1 MGNKV
6 HKNSKNYQFTDIME
20 LEILSER
27 GKIMSGIPNISQNEQ
42 HQLLV
47 EKVQHRGL
55 PTRKIIQRIMLI
67 TIGAALMAVGLEIF
81 LVPNHVIDGGIVG
94 ISIMLSYLT
103 GWKLGFFIFLL
114 NIPFFYIGYK
124 QIGKTFALSTL
135 YGIIIL
141 SIGTTLLHP
150 VPAFTQDILLAT
162 VFGGI
167 VLGIGVGMVIR
178 YGGSLDGT
186 EILAILFNK
195 KLPFSVGE
203 IIMFFNLFILGSAG
217 FVFSWDRAMYSLIA
231 YFVAYK
237 TIDITVTGL
246 DESKSVWIIS
256 DNSKEIGEA
265 IMHRLGRGVTYING
279 EGAYSGDHKKVI
291 FCVINR
297 LEEAKL
303 KEIVTENDENAFL
316 AVADIAEV
324 RGGRFKKR
332 DIH

>member
-1 MGNKV
+1 MGNIPIQHRSMTK
-6 HKNSKNYQFTDIME
+6 
-20 LEILSER
+20 
-27 GKIMSGIPNISQNEQ
+27 GKIM
-42 HQLLV
+42 
-47 EKVQHRGL
+47 
-55 PTRKIIQRIMLI
+55 QRALLI
-67 TIGAALMAVGLEIF
+67 TLGALLMSVGLEIF

-94 ISIMLSYLT
+94 ISIILSYLT
-103 GWKLGFFIFLL
+103 SWKLGLFIFIL
-114 NIPFFYIGYK
+114 NIPFFFIGYK

-150 VPAFTQDILLAT
+150 VPAFTQDILLAS

-167 VLGIGVGMVIR
+167 VLGIGVGLVIR

-237 TIDITVTGL
+237 TIDITITGL

-256 DNSKEIGEA
+256 DNARQIGDA
-265 IMHRLGRGVTYING
+265 IMNRLGRGVTYLHG
-279 EGAYSGDHKKVI
+279 EGAYSGDDKQVI

-303 KEIVTENDENAFL
+303 KEIVTESDETAFL

>member
-1 MGNKV
+1 M
-6 HKNSKNYQFTDIME
+6 
-20 LEILSER
+20 
-27 GKIMSGIPNISQNEQ
+27 
-42 HQLLV
+42 

-55 PTRKIIQRIMLI
+55 PKRKIIQRIMLI

-103 GWKLGFFIFLL
+103 GWKLGVFIFLL

-256 DNSKEIGEA
+256 DNAQEIGEA
-265 IMHRLGRGVTYING
+265 IMNRLGRGVTYING
-279 EGAYSGDHKKVI
+279 EGAYSGDEKKVI

-303 KEIVTENDENAFL
+303 KEIVTESDENAFL

-324 RGGRFKKR
+324 RGGRFKKK

>member
-1 MGNKV
+1 
-6 HKNSKNYQFTDIME
+6 ME
-20 LEILSER
+20 
-27 GKIMSGIPNISQNEQ
+27 KI
-42 HQLLV
+42 
-47 EKVQHRGL
+47 QHRRL
-55 PTRKIIQRIMLI
+55 TKRKILQRILLI
-67 TIGAALMAVGLEIF
+67 TLGATLMAVGLEIF
-81 LVPNHVIDGGIVG
+81 LVPNNVIDGGITG
-94 ISIMLSYLT
+94 ISIMLSYIT
-103 GWKLGFFIFLL
+103 GWKLGIFLFLL
-114 NIPFFYIGYK
+114 NIPFFFIGYK

-141 SIGTTLLHP
+141 SITTTLLHP
-150 VPAFTQDILLAT
+150 VPAFTQDILLAS

-167 VLGIGVGMVIR
+167 VLGIGVGIVIR

-186 EILAILFNK
+186 EILAILFNN

-217 FVFSWDRAMYSLIA
+217 FVFTWDRAMYSLIA

-237 TIDITVTGL
+237 TIDITITGL

-256 DNSKEIGEA
+256 ENANQIGDA
-265 IMHRLGRGVTYING
+265 IMSRLGRGVTYIKG
-279 EGAYSGDHKKVI
+279 EGAYSGDDKKVI

-303 KEIVTENDENAFL
+303 KEIVAENDDSAFL

-324 RGGRFKKR
+324 RGGRFKKK

>member
-1 MGNKV
+1 MTEFQEM
-6 HKNSKNYQFTDIME
+6 SLTEQQE
-20 LEILSER
+20 AILA
-27 GKIMSGIPNISQNEQ
+27 NI
-42 HQLLV
+42 
-47 EKVQHRGL
+47 QHRRL
-55 PTRKIIQRIMLI
+55 TKRKIFQRILLI
-67 TIGAALMAVGLEIF
+67 TIGAILMSVGLEIF
-81 LVPNHVIDGGIVG
+81 LVPNNVIDGGITG

-103 GWKLGFFIFLL
+103 GWKLGIFLFIL
-114 NIPFFYIGYK
+114 NIPFFFIGYK

-167 VLGIGVGMVIR
+167 VLGIGVGLVIR

-186 EILAILFNK
+186 EILAILFNN

-203 IIMFFNLFILGSAG
+203 IIMFFNLFILGCAG

-237 TIDITVTGL
+237 TIDVTITGL

-256 DNSKEIGEA
+256 DNARQIGDA
-265 IMHRLGRGVTYING
+265 IMNRLGRGVTYING
-279 EGAYSGDHKKVI
+279 EGAYSGDDKKVI

-303 KEIVTENDENAFL
+303 KEIVTESDDSAFL

-324 RGGRFKKR
+324 RGGRFKKK

>member
-1 MGNKV
+1 
-6 HKNSKNYQFTDIME
+6 
-20 LEILSER
+20 
-27 GKIMSGIPNISQNEQ
+27 MSGIQELNIIEQ
-42 HQLLV
+42 QEV
-47 EKVQHRGL
+47 IMAKIEHRRL
-55 PTRKIIQRIMLI
+55 TKRKIFQRILLI
-67 TIGAALMAVGLEIF
+67 TLGAALMAVGLEIF
-81 LVPNHVIDGGIVG
+81 LVPNNVIDGGITG
-94 ISIMLSYLT
+94 ISIMLSYIT
-103 GWKLGFFIFLL
+103 GWKLGVFIFIL
-114 NIPFFYIGYK
+114 NIPFFFIGYK

-135 YGIIIL
+135 YGIIVL

-167 VLGIGVGMVIR
+167 VLGMGVGMVIR

-186 EILAILFNK
+186 EILAILFNN

-203 IIMFFNLFILGSAG
+203 IIMFFNLFILGCAG

-237 TIDITVTGL
+237 TIDITITGL

-256 DNSKEIGEA
+256 DNAKQIGDA
-265 IMHRLGRGVTYING
+265 ILNRLGRGVTYING
-279 EGAYSGDHKKVI
+279 EGAYSGDDKKVI

-303 KEIVTENDENAFL
+303 KEIVTENDDSAFL